1 MSARRLLLALQA
13 LLIAVGLALPALP
26 AAAEAPDVCATN
38 PAACTVGTT
47 PGIESSPSVGSVDD
61 GSQGIVSPSVETE
74 RTLAAINE
82 FTPENAVDSWAQAS
96 AEGAVSILG
105 KVSAWQDRVT
115 TPAFDRSWWRD
126 QYAVMFGLSL
136 MLFAFMLVIVVARVG
151 GPDGS
156 VPAAQLLRDS
166 GLKLWLVPVVLAIAP
181 IVLSLVQGTTAELAR
196 SFASETGDGAGG
208 ATSEFLDQMTAVS
221 GGFDAFGG
229 AILALLVLM
238 GILVF
243 SVLLLIE
250 VAVAS
255 WGLNL
260 LGLVVP
266 IAIVMHVYPPW
277 RRPLAR
283 IAGLMFG
290 LMFTPVAVNFVYWT
304 FFSTAQDLTDGLDLF
319 GTALFL
325 LIGTLLLCAAPV
337 LLMQLFTV
345 LAPRFAGPAP
355 ATAGGPRGDG
365 PSARSVT
372 RLSDHFRTKEG
383 FAAQTS
389 MVHAHERSAAP
400 AAGPSGDGAAGP
412 RTRTVERP
420 DPPRRAAAVDRPERD
435 PDPGVEPEAVRAHE
449 AVAAQLGGKNADEAF
464 DPEPFDPP
472 PAPGEP
478 RDDGWW
484 HR

>member
-1 MSARRLLLALQA
+1 MRRLLLVLQA
-13 LLIAVGLALPALP
+13 LVVAAGLALPALP

-38 PAACTVGTT
+38 PAACTVGTRPT
-47 PGIESSPSVGSVDD
+47 EGDASAPSVGSVDD
-61 GSQGIVSPSVETE
+61 GAQGIVSPSVETE
-74 RTLAAINE
+74 QTLAAIKE

-105 KVSAWQDRVT
+105 KVSTWQDRVT

-136 MLFAFMLVIVVARVG
+136 LLFAFMLVIVVARVG

-156 VPAAQLLRDS
+156 VPAAQLMRDS
-166 GLKLWLVPVVLAIAP
+166 GLKLWLVPVILAIAP

-196 SFASETGDGAGG
+196 SFADETGDGAGD
-208 ATSEFLDQMTAVS
+208 ATTQFLSRMTAVS
-221 GGFDAFGG
+221 GGFDSFGG

-243 SVLLLIE
+243 SVALLIE

-266 IAIVMHVYPPW
+266 IAVVMHVYPPW

-283 IAGLMFG
+283 IAGLMLG

-304 FFSTAQDLTDGLDLF
+304 FFSATENLANGLDLF
-319 GTALFL
+319 GTALFV
-325 LIGTLLLCAAPV
+325 LIGTMLLCAAPILV
-337 LLMQLFTV
+337 MQLFGV
-345 LAPRFAGPAP
+345 LVPQYAGPAP
-355 ATAGGPRGDG
+355 AMAGGGRGEV
-365 PSARSVT
+365 PVARSVT
-372 RLSDHFRTKEG
+372 RLADHFRTKEA
-383 FAAQTS
+383 FAAQAP
-389 MVHAHERSAAP
+389 MVHAHERASVGP
-400 AAGPSGDGAAGP
+400 QHAGSQGDT
-412 RTRTVERP
+412 RTRTVDRP
-420 DPPRRAAAVDRPERD
+420 DPPRRAAAADRPERE
-435 PDPGVEPEAVRAHE
+435 PDPGVEVEAAQAHE
-449 AVAAQLGGKNADEAF
+449 EVAAQLGKKNADEAF
-464 DPEPFDPP
+464 DPEPFDAPRP
-472 PAPGEP
+472 PGEP